1 MEGKAVAV
9 VNYQTRD
16 GLAEYGFSVEFQPDK
31 GWRVYIVFQPY
42 RQDEEAGSQ
51 LPHQSVDSDGR
62 HYVDWPS
69 RIDNLGD
76 ARMVA
81 ELWAERIQ
89 YLKLSEGR
97 RNMKTA

>member
-1 MEGKAVAV
+1 MEGKAVVV

-16 GLAEYGFSVEFQPDK
+16 GLAEYAFSAEFQPDK

-42 RQDEEAGSQ
+42 HQDEEVDPR
-51 LPHQSVDSDGR
+51 LPYQSVDSDGR
-62 HYVDWPS
+62 RYVDWPS

-89 YLKLSEGR
+89 HLKSPEGR
-97 RNMKTA
+97 NMTMP